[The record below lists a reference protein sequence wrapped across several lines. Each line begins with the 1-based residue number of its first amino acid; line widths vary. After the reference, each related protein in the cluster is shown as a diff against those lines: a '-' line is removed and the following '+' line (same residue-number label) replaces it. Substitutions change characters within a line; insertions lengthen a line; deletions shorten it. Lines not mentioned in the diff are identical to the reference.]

1 VCFNTDEWEKA
12 QQQEAQ
18 MELTR
23 REMARYSRDL
33 IRVYNPLDVPF
44 RFTWDSYPQVIPAKG
59 HKDIERYLAREY
71 LHKMSEKLI
80 GEQMLKAGEEL
91 KALREKQLGKTFLDK
106 YEENKEVWDRV
117 PRLNDEKLIAE
128 HAKVLIVGLVE
139 EYGME
144 DVIEQEQIVE
154 KKDSPYDEAYKR
166 MDRKILDDDIIDERP
181 VKELV

>member
-1 VCFNTDEWEKA
+1 MDDFDRAAK
-12 QQQEAQ
+12 QEAE

-33 IRVYNPLDVPF
+33 IRVYNPLDIPF

-59 HKDIERYLAREY
+59 HKDIERYLAKMY
-71 LHKMSEKLI
+71 LQLISEKMI
-80 GEQMLKAGEEL
+80 GEQMLEKGKEL

-117 PRLNDEKLIAE
+117 PRLNDEKLINE
-128 HAKVLIVGLVE
+128 ISKIVILGLVE

-144 DVIEQEQIVE
+144 DVVEQQQQIE
-154 KKDSPYDEAYKR
+154 KKDSPYDEAFKR

-181 VKELV
+181 IKGAA